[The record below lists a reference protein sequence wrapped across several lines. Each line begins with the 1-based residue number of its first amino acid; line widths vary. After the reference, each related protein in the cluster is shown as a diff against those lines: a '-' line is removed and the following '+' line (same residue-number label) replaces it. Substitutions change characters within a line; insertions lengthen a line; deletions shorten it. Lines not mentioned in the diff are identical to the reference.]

1 MVNMKNILLVG
12 ASSKVSMDLIEKY
25 STNYNFISLSRNDN
39 YSDYLKFDILDAI
52 TFPEIDNLDGI
63 IYFPG
68 NINLKPFKRIKVSDF
83 NEDYNIN
90 VVGLLNILKFYEKKL
105 NKNSSIVMFSSIA
118 AKVGMP
124 FHSSI
129 AMCKAAILS
138 LSRTLAAEWSPK
150 IRLNTISPSLF
161 NSTMSQNFL
170 KDESMIERMSIKHP
184 LNRVGSVSD
193 ISSMVNFL
201 ISDDSSWITG
211 QDFSVDGG
219 LSTIV
224 K

>member
-1 MVNMKNILLVG
+1 MKNILIVG
-12 ASSKVSMDLIEKY
+12 SSSKVSIDLFDNYKE
-25 STNYNFISLSRNDN
+25 NYNFIRLSRTEDN
-39 YSDYLKFDILDAI
+39 SDFKNFDILDNL
-52 TFPEIDNLDGI
+52 TFPKIEDLDGI
-63 IYFPG
+63 VYFPG
-68 NINLKPFKRIKVSDF
+68 NINLKPFKRIKIDDF
-83 NEDYNIN
+83 QNDYNIN
-90 VVGLLNILKFYEKKL
+90 VVGLLNILRFYERSL
-105 NKNSSIVMFSSIA
+105 NNSSSIVMFSSVA

-129 AMCKAAILS
+129 AMCKSAITS

-161 NSTMSQNFL
+161 NSTMSRNFL
-170 KDESMIERMSIKHP
+170 KDESMVERMSHKHP

>member
-1 MVNMKNILLVG
+1 MKNILLVG
-12 ASSKVSMDLIEKY
+12 ASSKVSIDLFDSYKE
-25 STNYNFISLSRNDN
+25 NYNFIRLSRTEDN
-39 YSDYLKFDILDAI
+39 SDFKNFDILDNL
-52 TFPEIDNLDGI
+52 TFPKIEDLDGI
-63 IYFPG
+63 VYFPG
-68 NINLKPFKRIKVSDF
+68 NINLKPFKRIKIDDF
-83 NEDYNIN
+83 QNDYNIN
-90 VVGLLNILKFYEKKL
+90 VVGLLNVLRFYERSL
-105 NKNSSIVMFSSIA
+105 NNSSSIVMFSSVA

-129 AMCKAAILS
+129 AMCKSAITS

-161 NSTMSQNFL
+161 SSAMSEKFL
-170 KDESMIERMSIKHP
+170 KDDNMAERMSIKHP

-193 ISSMVNFL
+193 ITSMINFL
-201 ISDDSSWITG
+201 ISEQSSWITG

-219 LSTIV
+219 MSTIV

>member
-1 MVNMKNILLVG
+1 MKNILLVG
-12 ASSKVSMDLIEKY
+12 ASSKVSIDLFDSYKE
-25 STNYNFISLSRNDN
+25 NYNFIRLSREENN
-39 YSDYLKFDILDAI
+39 SDFNNFDILDTL
-52 TFPEIDNLDGI
+52 TFPKIDSLDGI

-68 NINLKPFKRIKVSDF
+68 SINLKPFKRIKIDDF
-83 NEDYNIN
+83 QNDYNIN
-90 VVGLLNILKFYEKKL
+90 VVGLLNVLSFYERSL
-105 NKNSSIVMFSSIA
+105 NNSSSIVMFSSVA
-118 AKVGMP
+118 AKIGMP

-129 AMCKAAILS
+129 AMCKSAITS

-161 NSTMSQNFL
+161 SSAMSEKFL
-170 KDESMIERMSIKHP
+170 KDDNMVERMSIKHP

-193 ISSMVNFL
+193 ITSMINFL
-201 ISDDSSWITG
+201 ISEQSSWITG

-219 LSTIV
+219 MSTIV

>member
-1 MVNMKNILLVG
+1 MKNILLVG
-12 ASSKVSMDLIEKY
+12 ASSKVSLDLIEKY
-25 STNYNFISLSRNDN
+25 STEYNFISLSRNDS
-39 YSDYLKFDILDAI
+39 YSDYLKFNILDTL
-52 TFPEIDNLDGI
+52 TFPDIDNLDGM

-68 NINLKPFKRIKVSDF
+68 NINLKPFKRIKVDDF

-90 VVGLLNILKFYEKKL
+90 VVGLLNILKFYEKKM

-129 AMCKAAILS
+129 AMCKSAILA

-161 NSTMSQNFL
+161 NSAMSQNFL
-170 KDESMIERMSIKHP
+170 KDESMVERMSNKHP

>member
-1 MVNMKNILLVG
+1 MKNILLVG
-12 ASSKVSMDLIEKY
+12 SSSKVSINLINNYNEV
-25 STNYNFISLSRNDN
+25 YNFIRLSRDE
-39 YSDYLKFDILDAI
+39 YHSDFKNFDILDDSS
-52 TFPEIDNLDGI
+52 FPKLENLDGI

-68 NINLKPFKRIKVSDF
+68 NINLKPFKRIKIDDF
-83 NEDYNIN
+83 QNDYNIN
-90 VVGLLNILKFYEKKL
+90 VVGLLNILKFYERIL
-105 NKNSSIVMFSSIA
+105 NDSASIVMFSSIA

-124 FHSSI
+124 FHTSI
-129 AMCKAAILS
+129 AMCKSAILS

-170 KDESMIERMSIKHP
+170 KDQSMIERMSNKHP

-201 ISDDSSWITG
+201 ISDDASWITG

>member
-1 MVNMKNILLVG
+1 MKNILLVG
-12 ASSKVSMDLIEKY
+12 ASSKVSIDLIEKY
-25 STNYNFISLSRNDN
+25 SFNYNFISLSRNDN
-39 YSDYLKFDILDAI
+39 YSDYLKFDILDTL
-52 TFPEIDNLDGI
+52 TFPDIDNLDGI

-68 NINLKPFKRIKVSDF
+68 NINLKPFKRIKIEEF
-83 NEDYNIN
+83 QNDYNIN
-90 VVGLLNILKFYEKKL
+90 VVGLLNILKFYERSL
-105 NKNSSIVMFSSIA
+105 NDSASIVMFSSIA

-129 AMCKAAILS
+129 AMSKAAITS
-138 LSRTLAAEWSPK
+138 LSRTLSAEWSPK

-161 NSTMSQNFL
+161 SSTMSEVFL
-170 KDESMIERMSIKHP
+170 KDDNMIERMSNKHP
-184 LNRVGSVSD
+184 LDRVGSVSD
-193 ISSMVNFL
+193 ISSMINFL
-201 ISDDSSWITG
+201 ISDNSSWITG

>member
-1 MVNMKNILLVG
+1 MKNILLVG
-12 ASSKVSMDLIEKY
+12 ASSKVSIDLYDNYKG
-25 STNYNFISLSRNDN
+25 NYNFIRLSRTDHD
-39 YSDYLKFDILDAI
+39 SDFKNFDILDDSS
-52 TFPEIDNLDGI
+52 FPKLENLDGI

-68 NINLKPFKRIKVSDF
+68 NINLKPFKRIKIDDF
-83 NEDYNIN
+83 QNDYNIN
-90 VVGLLNILKFYEKKL
+90 VVGLLNTLKFYEKSL
-105 NKNSSIVMFSSIA
+105 NNSASIVMFSSVA

-129 AMCKAAILS
+129 AMCKSAITS

-161 NSTMSQNFL
+161 NSTMSRNFL
-170 KDESMIERMSIKHP
+170 KDESMVERMSHKHP

>member
-1 MVNMKNILLVG
+1 
-12 ASSKVSMDLIEKY
+12 VSINLIENY
-25 STNYNFISLSRNDN
+25 NEVYNFIRLSRDDFH
-39 YSDYLKFDILDAI
+39 SDFKNFDILDDSS
-52 TFPEIDNLDGI
+52 FPKLENLDGI

-68 NINLKPFKRIKVSDF
+68 NINLKPFKRIKIDDF
-83 NEDYNIN
+83 QNDYNIN
-90 VVGLLNILKFYEKKL
+90 VVGLLNTLKFYEKSL
-105 NKNSSIVMFSSIA
+105 NNSASIVMFSSVA

-129 AMCKAAILS
+129 AMSKAAITS

-161 NSTMSQNFL
+161 SSSMSENFL
-170 KDESMIERMSIKHP
+170 KDDSMIERMSNKHP

-193 ISSMVNFL
+193 ISSMINFL
-201 ISDDSSWITG
+201 ISDNSSWITG

-219 LSTIV
+219 MSTIV

>member
-1 MVNMKNILLVG
+1 MKNILLVG
-12 ASSKVSMDLIEKY
+12 ASSKVSIDLIEKY
-25 STNYNFISLSRNDN
+25 SAEYNFISLSRNDN
-39 YSDYLKFDILDAI
+39 YSDYLKFNILDAL
-52 TFPEIDNLDGI
+52 TFPGIDNLDGI
-63 IYFPG
+63 VYFPG
-68 NINLKPFKRIKVSDF
+68 NINLKPFKRIKVDDF

-129 AMCKAAILS
+129 AMCKAAVLS
-138 LSRTLAAEWSPK
+138 LCRTLAAEWSPK

-161 NSTMSQNFL
+161 NSTMSQIFL
-170 KDESMIERMSIKHP
+170 KDESMVERMSSKHP

>member
-1 MVNMKNILLVG
+1 MKNILLVG
-12 ASSKVSMDLIEKY
+12 ASSKVSIDLIKKY
-25 STNYNFISLSRNDN
+25 SSNYNFISLSRNDS
-39 YSDYLKFDILDAI
+39 YSDYLKFDILDTL

-68 NINLKPFKRIKVSDF
+68 NINLKPFKRIKVDDF

-90 VVGLLNILKFYEKKL
+90 VVGLLNILKFYEKRM

-170 KDESMIERMSIKHP
+170 KDESMVERMSNKHP

-201 ISDDSSWITG
+201 ISEDSSWITG

>member
-1 MVNMKNILLVG
+1 MKNILLVG
-12 ASSKVSMDLIEKY
+12 SSSKVSINLFNKY
-25 STNYNFISLSRNDN
+25 SENYNFIKLSRTDDN
-39 YSDYLKFDILDAI
+39 SDFKNFNILDNL
-52 TFPEIDNLDGI
+52 TFPKIDDLDGI

-68 NINLKPFKRIKVSDF
+68 NINLKPFKRIKTDEF
-83 NEDYNIN
+83 QNDYNIN
-90 VVGLLNILKFYEKKL
+90 VVGLLNILKFYERSL
-105 NKNSSIVMFSSIA
+105 NNNSSIVMFSSVA

-124 FHSSI
+124 FHTSI
-129 AMCKAAILS
+129 AMCKSAITS

-161 NSTMSQNFL
+161 SSNMSEKFL
-170 KDESMIERMSIKHP
+170 KDDNMIERMSNKHP

-193 ISSMVNFL
+193 ISSMINFL

-219 LSTIV
+219 MSSII

>member
-1 MVNMKNILLVG
+1 MKNILLVG
-12 ASSKVSMDLIEKY
+12 ASSKVSIDLFDKQNN
-25 STNYNFISLSRNDN
+25 NYNFIRLSRNHTF
-39 YSDYLKFDILDAI
+39 SDFKDFDSLDTL
-52 TFPEIDNLDGI
+52 TFPKIESLDGI
-63 IYFPG
+63 VYFPG
-68 NINLKPFKRIKVSDF
+68 NINLKPFKRIKIDDF
-83 NEDYNIN
+83 QNDYNIN
-90 VVGLLNILKFYEKKL
+90 VIGLLNILKFYEKKL

-129 AMCKAAILS
+129 AMSKAAILS

-170 KDESMIERMSIKHP
+170 KDESMVERMSNKHP

>member
-1 MVNMKNILLVG
+1 MKNILLVG
-12 ASSKVSMDLIEKY
+12 ASSGVSIDLFDSYKE
-25 STNYNFISLSRNDN
+25 SYNFIRLSREENN
-39 YSDYLKFDILDAI
+39 SDFNNFDILDTL
-52 TFPEIDNLDGI
+52 TFPKIDSLDGI

-68 NINLKPFKRIKVSDF
+68 SINLKPFKRIKIDDF
-83 NEDYNIN
+83 QNDYNIN
-90 VVGLLNILKFYEKKL
+90 VVGLLNVLRFYERSL
-105 NKNSSIVMFSSIA
+105 NNSSSIVMFSSVA

-129 AMCKAAILS
+129 AMCKSAITS

-161 NSTMSQNFL
+161 SSAMSEKFL
-170 KDESMIERMSIKHP
+170 KDDNMVERMSIKHP

-193 ISSMVNFL
+193 ISSMINFL
-201 ISDDSSWITG
+201 ISEQSSWITG

-219 LSTIV
+219 MSTIV

>member
-1 MVNMKNILLVG
+1 MKNILLVG
-12 ASSKVSMDLIEKY
+12 ASSKVSIDLFDNYKED
-25 STNYNFISLSRNDN
+25 YNFIRLSRKDHD
-39 YSDYLKFDILDAI
+39 SDFKNFNILDIL
-52 TFPEIDNLDGI
+52 TFPKIDSLDGI

-68 NINLKPFKRIKVSDF
+68 SINLKPFKRIKIDDF
-83 NEDYNIN
+83 QNDYNIN
-90 VVGLLNILKFYEKKL
+90 VVGLLNVLSFYERSL
-105 NKNSSIVMFSSIA
+105 NNSSSIVMFSSVA

-129 AMCKAAILS
+129 AMCKSAITS

-161 NSTMSQNFL
+161 SSAMSEKFL
-170 KDESMIERMSIKHP
+170 KDDNMVERMSIKHP

-193 ISSMVNFL
+193 ISSMINFL
-201 ISDDSSWITG
+201 ISEQSSWITG

-219 LSTIV
+219 MSTIV